1 MSSTKEKKR
10 DARKKR
16 SAAAA
21 RGDEDAKKKLK
32 NDADRKKELR
42 RIRAERAKPDWPG
55 FPDRDASLG
64 PALTDK
70 EKAAQQ
76 AARDSIAKEK
86 ARKKKRVRTNEHS
99 ERHKERLRALIS
111 EALLEV
117 QREFIKILEKQD
129 MCRVD
134 GVLAS
139 EPERRLE
146 LSRDPDLAFG
156 CYLPEDSAL
165 PQIGAG
171 LAWLHTLEIVF
182 QTNLTPWSCDCD
194 GGPRRKRRVFDFA
207 AAAGV
212 FAAAAASDAS
222 FVAGDFFARGCR
234 SRVGSGA
241 GPRGAP
247 LQSFPRPF
255 YSCLSPDVLYL
266 PSPWGD
272 RRSALAGYKL
282 DATREL
288 AVYGLQEIMHS
299 RAPRC
304 PEDQADAR
312 TWELLCACREKALY
326 LCDGR
331 RAVSW
336 RCWDCAWLRDRD
348 QVNEMDAKTCPHE
361 SCDQKQDEF
370 CDLHECCENEFL
382 PETPRPRAYIDVS
395 IDDKPT
401 GRIVC
406 ELFDDKV
413 PKMVEWFLELC
424 KGVRGKT
431 YKGGDVWSGTQKRFE
446 FHLRKG
452 GAPGQKIRFEH
463 PYGEEDQYVI
473 SGEEVSPKFIYPD
486 VYTYDD
492 IIELGSN
499 ECKCAEDEAEFRC
512 PADEAKFTIYEPFL
526 REGTLYFRDPLLSR
540 HDQESQAWRDE
551 RNLDPSDIYILM
563 GTRPLGAHDY
573 RRDVPF
579 GRVLQY
585 QEMQHPDPPGD
596 MWPSWKTMNKIVD
609 AVEAKVD
616 WEAPWN
622 ATKPNVKIFACGRL
636 EDADN
641 SISRM
646 AYLAALPP
654 SAQCACGPI
663 EHPAYKFL
671 EPYGDDW
678 ERALAAVAGR
688 SEACA
693 ARVAELSPDDYSGLF
708 HALDTELESELR
720 LEEEREAAQRLED
733 ADHSDV
739 EDNDV
744 VEGPCVE
751 QGDDEY
757 IARFNPDAYIDY

>member
-21 RGDEDAKKKLK
+21 RGDEDAKKKMK
-32 NDADRKKELR
+32 SDADRKKERR

-117 QREFIKILEKQD
+117 QRDFIKILEKQD

-272 RRSALAGYKL
+272 R
-282 DATREL
+282 
-288 AVYGLQEIMHS
+288 I
-299 RAPRC
+299 
-304 PEDQADAR
+304 
-312 TWELLCACREKALY
+312 
-326 LCDGR
+326 
-331 RAVSW
+331 
-336 RCWDCAWLRDRD
+336 
-348 QVNEMDAKTCPHE
+348 
-361 SCDQKQDEF
+361 
-370 CDLHECCENEFL
+370 
-382 PETPRPRAYIDVS
+382 
-395 IDDKPT
+395 
-401 GRIVC
+401 
-406 ELFDDKV
+406 
-413 PKMVEWFLELC
+413 
-424 KGVRGKT
+424 
-431 YKGGDVWSGTQKRFE
+431 
-446 FHLRKG
+446 
-452 GAPGQKIRFEH
+452 
-463 PYGEEDQYVI
+463 
-473 SGEEVSPKFIYPD
+473 
-486 VYTYDD
+486 
-492 IIELGSN
+492 
-499 ECKCAEDEAEFRC
+499 
-512 PADEAKFTIYEPFL
+512 
-526 REGTLYFRDPLLSR
+526 
-540 HDQESQAWRDE
+540 
-551 RNLDPSDIYILM
+551 
-563 GTRPLGAHDY
+563 
-573 RRDVPF
+573 
-579 GRVLQY
+579 
-585 QEMQHPDPPGD
+585 
-596 MWPSWKTMNKIVD
+596 
-609 AVEAKVD
+609 
-616 WEAPWN
+616 
-622 ATKPNVKIFACGRL
+622 
-636 EDADN
+636 
-641 SISRM
+641 
-646 AYLAALPP
+646 
-654 SAQCACGPI
+654 
-663 EHPAYKFL
+663 
-671 EPYGDDW
+671 
-678 ERALAAVAGR
+678 ALAAVAGR
-688 SEACA
+688 SERPA
-693 ARVAELSPDDYSGLF
+693 ATPCP
-708 HALDTELESELR
+708 
-720 LEEEREAAQRLED
+720 
-733 ADHSDV
+733 
-739 EDNDV
+739 
-744 VEGPCVE
+744 GPSTS
-751 QGDDEY
+751 Q
-757 IARFNPDAYIDY
+757 F

>member
-21 RGDEDAKKKLK
+21 RGDEDAKKKMK

-42 RIRAERAKPDWPG
+42 RIRAECAKPDWPG

-312 TWELLCACREKALY
+312 TWELLCDFREKALY
-326 LCDGR
+326 LNCHGR
-331 RAVSW
+331 RAVS
-336 RCWDCAWLRDRD
+336 
-348 QVNEMDAKTCPHE
+348 
-361 SCDQKQDEF
+361 S
-370 CDLHECCENEFL
+370 
-382 PETPRPRAYIDVS
+382 RPRAYIDVS

-413 PKMVEWFLELC
+413 PKMVEWFLKLC

-473 SGEEVSPKFIYPD
+473 SGEEVSPKFLYHD
-486 VYTYDD
+486 VYAYDD
-492 IIELGSN
+492 VIEFDCTRC
-499 ECKCAEDEAEFRC
+499 EYPTDEAQFRC

-526 REGTLYFRDPLLSR
+526 RKGTLYFRDPLSSY
-540 HDQESQAWRDE
+540 DKQ
-551 RNLDPSDIYILM
+551 DPADIYILM
-563 GTRPLGAHDY
+563 GTRPLGVHDY

-579 GRVLQY
+579 GRVLEY
-585 QEMQHPDPPGD
+585 QEIRYADLPKGMLFSDFPKD
-596 MWPSWKTMNKIVD
+596 MWFSWKTMNKIVD

-654 SAQCACGPI
+654 RVCSKAINKLRGQVQQCACGPI

-693 ARVAELSPDDYSGLF
+693 ARVAELSPDDYSGLL

-739 EDNDV
+739 EDDDV

-751 QGDDEY
+751 QGDDDYVEQDYDEY
-757 IARFNPDAYIDY
+757 IARFNPDAYIDYI

>member
-21 RGDEDAKKKLK
+21 RGDEDAKKKMK

-42 RIRAERAKPDWPG
+42 RIRAECAKPDWPG

-194 GGPRRKRRVFDFA
+194 GGPRRKRSVFDFA

-212 FAAAAASDAS
+212 FAAAAASGAS
-222 FVAGDFFARGCR
+222 FVAGDFIARGCC

-312 TWELLCACREKALY
+312 TWELLCAFREKALY

-336 RCWDCAWLRDRD
+336 RCHKCGWLRDID
-348 QVNEMDAKTCPHE
+348 QINEMDAKTCPHE
-361 SCDQKQDEF
+361 SCDQEQD
-370 CDLHECCENEFL
+370 DDENEFL

-424 KGVRGKT
+424 KGVRGET
-431 YKGGDVWSGTQKRFE
+431 YKGADVWSGTRGGHQFE
-446 FHLRKG
+446 FNLRKG

-463 PYGEEDQYVI
+463 PYGEEDHCVI
-473 SGEEVSPKFIYPD
+473 SGEEVGLKFLYTRVCAFDDVIEFRRNRCKYP
-486 VYTYDD
+486 T
-492 IIELGSN
+492 
-499 ECKCAEDEAEFRC
+499 DEAQFRC

-526 REGTLYFRDPLLSR
+526 RKGTLYFRDPGGTGG
-540 HDQESQAWRDE
+540 
-551 RNLDPSDIYILM
+551 IYILM

-585 QEMQHPDPPGD
+585 QEMQHPDPPND

-654 SAQCACGPI
+654 RVCSKAINKLRGQVQQCACGPI
-663 EHPAYKFL
+663 EQPAYKFL

-693 ARVAELSPDDYSGLF
+693 ARVAELSPDDYSGLL

-739 EDNDV
+739 EDDDV

-751 QGDDEY
+751 QGDDDYVEQDYDEY
-757 IARFNPDAYIDY
+757 IARFNPDAYIDYI

>member
-21 RGDEDAKKKLK
+21 RGDEDAKKKMK
-32 NDADRKKELR
+32 NDADRKKEHR

-312 TWELLCACREKALY
+312 TWELLCAFREKALY

-336 RCWDCAWLRDRD
+336 RCHKCGWLRDID
-348 QVNEMDAKTCPHE
+348 QINEMDAKTCPHE
-361 SCDQKQDEF
+361 SCDQEQD
-370 CDLHECCENEFL
+370 DDENEFL

-473 SGEEVSPKFIYPD
+473 SGEEVSPKFLYHD
-486 VYTYDD
+486 VYAYDD
-492 IIELGSN
+492 VIEFGCTQ
-499 ECKCAEDEAEFRC
+499 CKYPTDEAQFRC

-526 REGTLYFRDPLLSR
+526 RKGTLYFRDPGGTGGL
-540 HDQESQAWRDE
+540 
-551 RNLDPSDIYILM
+551 YILM

-585 QEMQHPDPPGD
+585 QEMQHPDPPND

-654 SAQCACGPI
+654 RVCSKAIDKLRGQVQQCACGPI
-663 EHPAYKFL
+663 EQPAYKFL

-693 ARVAELSPDDYSGLF
+693 ARVAELSPDDYSGLL

-739 EDNDV
+739 EDDDV

-751 QGDDEY
+751 QGDDDYVEQDYDEY
-757 IARFNPDAYIDY
+757 IARFNPDAYIDYI